1 VRAQRGRGPDPAE
14 QDVHRPVPQQVHVI
28 DAVRAA
34 DHPRDQAGNLQVGV
48 DPARAAGP
56 DVLRDQLGEAGPL
69 RQRHHRD
76 QAGPRHEIRVIKRC
90 VRPGQA
96 MQQSHLTGVLSNR
109 VLEALD
115 TPIVPVQRAPF
126 ALTRP
131 ETPYLR
137 GGSRLAEARLTKP

>member
-1 VRAQRGRGPDPAE
+1 VRAQRGWRPDPAE
-14 QDVHRPVPQQVHVI
+14 QRIHRAVPQQVHI
-28 DAVRAA
+28 LDAVRPA
-34 DHPRDQAGNLQVGV
+34 DHPGDQAGNLQLGV

-56 DVLRDQLGEAGPL
+56 DLLRYQLGEPDPL
-69 RQRHHRD
+69 GQRHDRD
-76 QAGPRHEIRVIKRC
+76 QPGPRHEIGVIKGC

-109 VLEALD
+109 ATEALD

-131 ETPYLR
+131 ETPLF
-137 GGSRLAEARLTKP
+137 TQWI